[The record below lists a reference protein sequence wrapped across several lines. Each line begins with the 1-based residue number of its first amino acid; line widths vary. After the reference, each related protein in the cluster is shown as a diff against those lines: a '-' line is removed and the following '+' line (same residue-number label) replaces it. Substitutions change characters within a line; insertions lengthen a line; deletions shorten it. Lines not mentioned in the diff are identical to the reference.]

1 MENNGLLN
9 SLLNN
14 TNVNFTV
21 SIDDKSIIHL
31 AIALLIVVC
40 MGLLLWGIA
49 RKYS

>member
-1 MENNGLLN
+1 MENNGLLSN
-9 SLLNN
+9 LLNN

-40 MGLLLWGIA
+40 IGLLLWGIA